1 MKLLRALTSSML
13 LSLEI
18 ANAWALLFTRLIAT
32 LRFLP
37 KSFYFF
43 FNRIARYD
51 GSKESRNLSSSIDEV
66 SIPQITCK
74 AIFRSCL
81 ECLDFFYS
89 VLDFYNLLRLYK
101 MFIIEKRLL
110 EKTLSLFRSRKLLKI
125 RFSLV

>member
-43 FNRIARYD
+43 FNRIARYAQ
-51 GSKESRNLSSSIDEV
+51 SKESRNLSSK
-66 SIPQITCK
+66 IPQITC
-74 AIFRSCL
+74 
-81 ECLDFFYS
+81 
-89 VLDFYNLLRLYK
+89 
-101 MFIIEKRLL
+101 
-110 EKTLSLFRSRKLLKI
+110 
-125 RFSLV
+125 